1 MAFTPTSG
9 ALYSDTYSPNG
20 STNQSSFAQLAA
32 GVSPNDPSTA
42 RLASSGLG
50 AGGTN
55 PLSAIAGKVFNFW
68 YDQTNGSGLA
78 PEADWRVRLSMQPA
92 LASLFYANP
101 NNKIMNPLVP
111 TSGLI
116 FPYTPSLTIRHS
128 ANYNPTKLTHSNYS
142 SYFYEGSEVSGID
155 ISAEFTVQDIAEGQ
169 YLMAAIHFMRACTKM
184 FFGQSQLAGT
194 PPPMVF
200 LDGYGSFY
208 LPHVPCVVTSF
219 NHTMPADVDYINVPI
234 GTSLSDVA
242 GNAVNTA
249 SNLGPGVRLPTM
261 STLTISLQPVYSRT
275 NIANNFTLENYSIGA
290 LAQSSVSN
298 RGGFL

>member
-1 MAFTPTSG
+1 MADNSN
-9 ALYSDTYSPNG
+9 ANYSDAYGPGGVVTQASYSG
-20 STNQSSFAQLAA
+20 SAA
-32 GVSPNDPSTA
+32 ATSPNDPAAA
-42 RLASSGLG
+42 RLASAGLG
-50 AGGTN
+50 VGGTN

-68 YDQTNGSGLA
+68 YDQSNGSGLA
-78 PEADWRVRLSMQPA
+78 PEADWRVRISMQPA
-92 LASLFYANP
+92 TASLFYANP
-101 NNKIMNPLVP
+101 NNVIMNPLVQ

-116 FPYTPSLTIRHS
+116 FPYTPTVSIRHNAS
-128 ANYNPTKLTHSNYS
+128 YNPTKLTHSNYS

-200 LDGYGSFY
+200 LDGYGAFY

-219 NHTMPADVDYINVPI
+219 GHTMPSDVDYINVPI

-242 GNAVNTA
+242 GNAINTA
-249 SNLGPGVRLPTM
+249 SNLGPSVRLPTS
-261 STLTISLQPVYSRT
+261 STFTIGLQPVYSRT
-275 NIANNFTLENYSIGA
+275 NIANNFTLENYNIGT
-290 LAQSSVSN
+290 LAQPSVGT
-298 RGGFL
+298 RGGFI

>member
-9 ALYSDTYSPNG
+9 ALYSDAYRPDG

-92 LASLFYANP
+92 TASLFYANP

-219 NHTMPADVDYINVPI
+219 NHTMPAEVDYINVPI
-234 GTSLSDVA
+234 GVSLSDVA

-249 SNLGPGVRLPTM
+249 SNLGPSVRLPTM

-290 LAQSSVSN
+290 LAQSSVGN

>member
-1 MAFTPTSG
+1 MTVPTNSG
-9 ALYSDTYSPNG
+9 ALYSDAYAPNG
-20 STNQSSFAQLAA
+20 VVNQSSFNQTAA
-32 GVSPNDPSTA
+32 SVSPNDPSTA
-42 RLASSGLG
+42 RLASAGL
-50 AGGTN
+50 AEGGTN
-55 PLSAIAGKVFNFW
+55 PLSNIAGKVFNFF

-78 PEADWRVRLSMQPA
+78 PEADWRVRISMQPA
-92 LASLFYANP
+92 TASLFYANP
-101 NNKIMNPLVP
+101 NNKVMNPLVA

-155 ISAEFTVQDIAEGQ
+155 ISAEFTVQDVIEGQ

-200 LDGYGSFY
+200 LDGYGAFY
-208 LPHVPCVVTSF
+208 LPHVPCVVTNF
-219 NHTMPADVDYINVPI
+219 THTMPADVDYINVPI

-242 GNAVNTA
+242 GNAINTA
-249 SNLGPGVRLPTM
+249 SNLGPTVRLPTS
-261 STLTISLQPVYSRT
+261 STFSIGLQPVYSKT

-290 LAQSSVSN
+290 LAQPSVGA